1 MLWLVPGPDFL
12 QARDFLTAAGGSE
25 NIFRTLRQ
33 NIIFTINASDV
44 SDQFNNIYSLIKRV
58 QNEELVISNAMTE
71 QTEGNKQIL
80 EGISRLTESTTTVKD
95 GAAEMLKGGE
105 QISIEMKNLNKV
117 TYETNTKVNS
127 INESVQKVTETLA
140 DSKEHVLENSANV
153 KSLSEKMS
161 DFKF

>member
-1 MLWLVPGPDFL
+1 M
-12 QARDFLTAAGGSE
+12 
-25 NIFRTLRQ
+25 
-33 NIIFTINASDV
+33 
-44 SDQFNNIYSLIKRV
+44 
-58 QNEELVISNAMTE
+58 
-71 QTEGNKQIL
+71 
-80 EGISRLTESTTTVKD
+80 TESTTTVKD
-95 GAAEMLKGGE
+95 GTAEMLKGGE